1 MSLADDDAEFAKI
14 MEGVDLTEPTDV
26 VDVTRLDDKALMDL
40 FADTRERLK
49 ASEGMYSDLQNF
61 GGSRES
67 TPEERDLH
75 SLRLAC
81 LTELRRR
88 GLS

>member
-1 MSLADDDAEFAKI
+1 MSLADDDDFAKI

-26 VDVTRLDDKALMDL
+26 VDVSRLDDKALMDL

-49 ASEGMYSDLQNF
+49 QDGMYSDLQSL
-61 GGSRES
+61 GSRES
-67 TPEERDLH
+67 TREERDLH

-81 LTELRRR
+81 LAELRKR
-88 GLS
+88 GLG

>member
-1 MSLADDDAEFAKI
+1 MSLADDDDFAKI

-26 VDVTRLDDKALMDL
+26 VDVTALDDKALMDL

-49 ASEGMYSDLQNF
+49 EGGMYSDLQSL
-61 GGSRES
+61 GSRES
-67 TPEERDLH
+67 TQEERDLH

-81 LTELRRR
+81 ITELRRR
-88 GLS
+88 GLA